1 VLLPLAAHGQTL
13 DHIRASN
20 TLACAAETRPGFA
33 EADDDGTIKG
43 LAVDLCRAVAIAV
56 LGPSGTVHMTLPD
69 SDLEYADIAKGS
81 ADLVFL
87 SPTATEEH
95 GLEASLIPGPT
106 VFIDP
111 ITAMVPAN
119 APDTLAGKTI
129 CLMIGTQAQRA
140 VETRLS
146 GLTPPITRLPFREDV
161 EMLDAYNVGRCDAV
175 VDDATRLADM
185 RQQTGIN
192 HPGRRLGQ
200 PGISHPER
208 RDRKHQPDP
217 TRPTPRLA
225 NRNEI
230 HPRRLRHNA
239 KPQSRRRSPALKHHP
254 TRWNHP
260 SDRDA
265 RSNKDLE

>member
-192 HPGRRLGQ
+192 HLQSRLLSQPLMLTPLVAATPTQDGAWASLAFRTLNAVIGNTSQTQ
-200 PGISHPER
+200 PGL
-208 RDRKHQPDP
+208 
-217 TRPTPRLA
+217 RPGWQTEMKSTLGDYATMR
-225 NRNEI
+225 NRNLGAE
-230 HPRRLRHNA
+230 
-239 KPQSRRRSPALKHHP
+239 
-254 TRWNHP
+254 
-260 SDRDA
+260 A
-265 RSNKDLE
+265 RP